1 MHLLESVVRD
11 ALDPAAP
18 RAFAVRRPLRVAL
31 ANPED
36 IPALLAA
43 AHPIGCEPQEAGCE
57 PQDGAARVAADAAAG
72 VLGWVSVR
80 NHPKRPELGS
90 RRVPL
95 AAELFIER
103 DDVRADAGGAEPS
116 SVPKRQ
122 RFFPPPPSSR
132 AKWTRRV
139 PHPVLIGHAA
149 SLSQVLRAHAAAAR
163 RAARHPG
170 MCPPPAVPAP
180 RRPAVSPL
188 FPGFHPCPARRGG
201 VAKVMRLRPCVIGAG
216 RHRRAPPSAAERRA
230 RAGSWYSRS
239 RRWSAALAVRWA
251 S

>member
-18 RAFAVRRPLRVAL
+18 RAFAVRRPLRVTL

-36 IPALLAA
+36 IPGLLAA
-43 AHPIGCEPQEAGCE
+43 AHPTGCEPQEAGCE
-57 PQDGAARVAADAAAG
+57 PQNGAARVAADAAAG
-72 VLGWVSVR
+72 VLGWVSLR

-122 RFFPPPPSSR
+122 RFFGLTPQQPAGLLGTQACAP
-132 AKWTRRV
+132 RRES
-139 PHPVLIGHAA
+139 P
-149 SLSQVLRAHAAAAR
+149 R
-163 RAARHPG
+163 RAALLCPHSSPG
-170 MCPPPAVPAP
+170 SIHVPPA
-180 RRPAVSPL
+180 AVVWL
-188 FPGFHPCPARRGG
+188 
-201 VAKVMRLRPCVIGAG
+201 RL
-216 RHRRAPPSAAERRA
+216 
-230 RAGSWYSRS
+230 
-239 RRWSAALAVRWA
+239 
-251 S
+251 